1 MNIFMFHEDYLKL
14 FRQMKDVKLTQEEQ
28 ELLISVEND
37 EWLSVADLEQEI
49 RRYQSYAQ
57 ADCLTEV
64 GERLETSWCQGK
76 R

>member
-49 RRYQSYAQ
+49 RR
-57 ADCLTEV
+57 
-64 GERLETSWCQGK
+64 
-76 R
+76 